1 MHCIIKEKA
10 QNLSLVPGSMKYFQC
25 AFFNASGG
33 PNQTG
38 GWFYSGLKTE
48 IINDTHV
55 RCSAS
60 HLTTFVI
67 LVSLIPEAEENPVSL
82 NTCCTYYLY
91 TYSAVHA
98 ATDMCLYSSHSMEH
112 SLLLAACAG
121 LHHIHWLQH
130 FSPLLDCLH
139 HILFD
144 IEVSL
149 ISTMNHNESMFTLH
163 NQNLLYYSSVMQSFH
178 VLLCRKELIQKLHN
192 FVHLNLCIALSLG
205 LLFFLTGIQTATA
218 NIVSD
223 RTS

>member
-82 NTCCTYYLY
+82 NTCCTYYLC

-98 ATDMCLYSSHSMEH
+98 ATDMCLYGSHSMEH

-149 ISTMNHNESMFTLH
+149 ISTMNHNESSCVYF
-163 NQNLLYYSSVMQSFH
+163 
-178 VLLCRKELIQKLHN
+178 
-192 FVHLNLCIALSLG
+192 A
-205 LLFFLTGIQTATA
+205 
-218 NIVSD
+218 
-223 RTS
+223 